1 MRGAAVDA
9 LQRRFCRAMRHRCVG
24 VAPSARATRR
34 PVVSTLVH
42 LAIVTATFAEAR
54 EHVPCLAHGLAQAR
68 GRLGRLGCDVGAVA
82 VPTREERW
90 HDTTCAAQA
99 AGQRGRRLGQRLCL
113 PARRGRGRPVEGR
126 HRERRHGALERQRR
140 RRYLRRRGRLV
151 FMRRR
156 HGQRVCVTNL
166 SSSTHRR
173 RSAKNVVREQR
184 RTRCGCTRCRSVI
197 RARRRLGRTSAGAS
211 S

>member
-1 MRGAAVDA
+1 MRRAAVDA

-24 VAPSARATRR
+24 IAPSARATRR
-34 PVVSTLVH
+34 PVVRTLVH

-82 VPTREERW
+82 GPTREERW
-90 HDTTCAAQA
+90 HATPCATQA
-99 AGQRGRRLGQRLCL
+99 AGQRGRRLGQRICR
-113 PARRGRGRPVEGR
+113 A
-126 HRERRHGALERQRR
+126 RQRR

>member
-1 MRGAAVDA
+1 MRRAAVDA

-24 VAPSARATRR
+24 IAPSARATRR
-34 PVVSTLVH
+34 PVVKTLVH

-82 VPTREERW
+82 MPTREERW
-90 HDTTCAAQA
+90 HDTTCATQA
-99 AGQRGRRLGQRLCL
+99 AGQRGRRLGQRIC
-113 PARRGRGRPVEGR
+113 
-126 HRERRHGALERQRR
+126 LERQRR

-184 RTRCGCTRCRSVI
+184 RTRCGCARCRSVI